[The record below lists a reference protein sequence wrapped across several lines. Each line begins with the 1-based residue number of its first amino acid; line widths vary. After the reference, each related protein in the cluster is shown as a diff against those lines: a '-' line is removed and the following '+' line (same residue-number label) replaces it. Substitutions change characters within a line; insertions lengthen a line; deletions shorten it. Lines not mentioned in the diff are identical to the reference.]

1 MSADLD
7 IADGRD
13 YASNLDM
20 AGYASLDIADTAT
33 VTMPSR
39 EPPERANLL

>member
-20 AGYASLDIADTAT
+20 AGYASLRPMHENPWNCEHFDIE
-33 VTMPSR
+33 S
-39 EPPERANLL
+39 